1 MAMNNV
7 GMATAVINGMDGV
20 DPSGYN
26 LQTPAGVA
34 AYRQAVMEAF
44 CDAVIKHIQ
53 ANATVAVAGA
63 FTAGAPVPNDGG
75 AALQTAWS
83 AQPPLG
89 GAIQ

>member
-20 DPSGYN
+20 APGGYD

-63 FTAGAPVPNDGG
+63 FVAGVPVPNDGG

-83 AQPPLG
+83 AQPVLA

>member
-7 GMATAVINGMDGV
+7 AMATAIKNGMDAISPAAYDLTTVAGV
-20 DPSGYN
+20 D
-26 LQTPAGVA
+26 
-34 AYRQAVMEAF
+34 AYRQALLEAF

-53 ANATVAVAGA
+53 ANATIGVAAAFVAGV
-63 FTAGAPVPNDGG
+63 PVPNDGG

-83 AQPPLG
+83 AQPVLA